1 MISKEHLDKYDL
13 IYKDYPETFKWMQH
27 KAGWEHMSLMAVL
40 DGYESHIDELM
51 KKEFVNEQKMEQNKD
66 CPRLNQL

>member
-1 MISKEHLDKYDL
+1 MTAVSKEHLDKYDL

-40 DGYESHIDELM
+40 DGYESYIDELM
-51 KKEFVNEQKMEQNKD
+51 EKESSENTVSTKEESK
-66 CPRLNQL
+66 